1 MVVSRLRQ
9 VGGTAVPSGAEMKYL
24 LFAGENYYP
33 SGGASDFI
41 AAFDSVDAAKAHAE
55 QEHRH
60 DWAHIASFDGQT
72 LKEVAEWQVLS
83 RYSGGAWRD
92 V

>member
-1 MVVSRLRQ
+1 
-9 VGGTAVPSGAEMKYL
+9 MKYL

-41 AAFDSVDAAKAHAE
+41 AAFDSVDDAKAHAE
-55 QEHRH
+55 QQQYKH

-72 LKEVAEWQVLS
+72 LQEVAEWQMLS
-83 RYSGGAWRD
+83 RYSAGAWRD